1 MPIMWLTG
9 NLQIWLYGVPI
20 DMRKS
25 IDGLS
30 IIVSEQLEKNPCSSE
45 VFVFYNRGLNKL
57 KILYWDKNGFCL
69 WYKRLEKGRFFMP
82 HMDKQAYFLSMEQ
95 LRWLLDG
102 LKIQELK
109 GNPTLFFEKYY

>member
-1 MPIMWLTG
+1 MWLTG
-9 NLQIWLYGVPI
+9 DLQIWLYSTPT

-30 IIVSEQLEKNPCSSE
+30 IIVSDQLGKNPCGSE

-69 WYKRLEKGRFFMP
+69 WYKRLEKGRFFLP
-82 HMDKQAYFLSMEQ
+82 KMEDQ
-95 LRWLLDG
+95 CYVLTIEKLRWLLDG
-102 LKIQELK
+102 LKIEKLQ
-109 GNPTLFFEKYY
+109 GNPSLSYETFF